1 MVGGLADCFCFG
13 VVVWW
18 LIGCGLGAGYAC
30 GLFRFALFGWLV
42 ILFAWCAWLGVG
54 GLMFVF
60 EFLLFSLRWVC
71 GFSGLAFCLLLMLAC
86 ASLVVLVWVVLV
98 GAWLMFGFGFTLGVA
113 C

>member
-1 MVGGLADCFCFG
+1 MVGGLSDCFCFG
-13 VVVWW
+13 VVIWW
-18 LIGCGLGAGYAC
+18 LIVCGLGAGYAC
-30 GLFRFALFGWLV
+30 GLFRFVLFGWLV
-42 ILFAWCAWLGVG
+42 ILFAWCVWLGVG

-98 GAWLMFGFGFTLGVA
+98 DAWLMFGFGFTLGVD